1 MNKNS
6 PILISLV
13 LFDCGGIGHNY
24 EYVNAVCDATTQ
36 IDWRHYAALPSNFN
50 GVDLKENWNACLV
63 GCRRLSNHKENLF
76 LKTIRLTLRS
86 FKLAKSIHQYLYK
99 CLSAPDNSQIII
111 FIDSFKPPELLAF
124 VISLL
129 FLPKKQL
136 IIWLLYRHDD
146 YQKKIIGIFYKIM
159 NNLIEINV
167 SKQNFVILTDS
178 EKLNNSL
185 TKYFNRQIYVM
196 PIPHTQNIAPS
207 IGKEIRSI
215 TSNSD
220 DSSILAW
227 WCGNP
232 NPEKG
237 LAIIQRLVTVFD
249 EFSKQFNLFLSEAT
263 HISNKTNDITLTFLP
278 AYLTRQQYL
287 EQLSKIDILLLPY
300 NSNIYKERTS
310 GVFVEGVCAGK
321 IPFVTQGTWM
331 ATELIKYNLSE
342 LIIDWEQNDVITS
355 IYKLAKDSDIQR
367 KVTQMQNVYVIKHSI
382 LSYSQCMKEILLVSN
397 QF

>member
-1 MNKNS
+1 MNNSS

-24 EYVNAVCDATTQ
+24 EYVNAVRDATKQ
-36 IDWRHYAALPSNFN
+36 IGWRHYAALPSNFN
-50 GVDLKENWNACLV
+50 VVDLKDNWKACLV
-63 GCRRLSNHKENLF
+63 GCRRLSSHKENL
-76 LKTIRLTLRS
+76 TIKMTRLILRS
-86 FKLAKSIHQYLYK
+86 FKLAKSIYQYLYE
-99 CLSAPDNSQIII
+99 CLSINDNSQIII
-111 FIDSFKPPELLAF
+111 FIDTFKPSELLAF
-124 VISLL
+124 VISLF
-129 FLPKKQL
+129 FLPKRQL
-136 IIWLLYRHDD
+136 TIWLLYRHDD

-159 NNLIEINV
+159 NNLIEIKI

-178 EKLNNSL
+178 EKLSNSL

-196 PIPHTQNIAPS
+196 PIPHTQNIEQS

-237 LAIIQRLVTVFD
+237 LSIIQKLVTVSD

-278 AYLTRQQYL
+278 AYLSRQQYL

-331 ATELIKYNLSE
+331 ATELIKYNLPE
-342 LIIDWEQNDVITS
+342 LIIDWKQDDVITS
-355 IYKLAKDSDIQR
+355 IYKLAQNTNIQR
-367 KVTQMQNVYVIKHSI
+367 KVTLMQNVYVIKHSI
-382 LSYSQCMKEILLVSN
+382 VSYSQCMKEILLVSN